1 MTRDLRCVASTIA
14 ETAKAAQQQGTLT
27 ELLGDLTIL
36 FAGAWVVTLR
46 ELNHQVL
53 MQELDE
59 KVHQQADR

>member
-1 MTRDLRCVASTIA
+1 MNRDLICVSSTIA
-14 ETAKAAQQQGTLT
+14 DTAAAADKAGVLPVQMR
-27 ELLGDLTIL
+27 DLTIL

-59 KVHQQADR
+59 KVHPG